1 MTESFNWSV
10 KDTLDY
16 DNLNNE
22 CINNN
27 NNCYKS
33 GVFSILMVYEFMN
46 SKSTSLDTYMKIY
59 DSTIANISKFN
70 IEYKESLN
78 FFNNILDLIKE
89 EKYSLG
95 MIKLTSTSL
104 VKDNLISYKEIFN
117 KSDKDYCIIFKKDNK
132 YFTVLVK
139 NNNYYLRNF
148 NEEYQYNFSSL
159 LKLENHL
166 KNVYDF
172 EGDKDG
178 YKQISFI
185 IIDDKIDIVL
195 DPNNKIYDFKILK
208 KKEENIKKDN
218 FKIYIPENYK
228 NIRIPLDNEI
238 DCEDDYITEEK
249 ESIQKEIQLNLDYQ
263 IAKEIQEKEDY

>member
-1 MTESFNWSV
+1 MTESFNWSN

-16 DNLNNE
+16 DNLNLNNE
-22 CINNN
+22 CIINTA
-27 NNCYKS
+27 CYKS

-46 SKSTSLDTYMKIY
+46 SKSTSLDTYIKIY
-59 DSTIANISKFN
+59 DSTIANISK
-70 IEYKESLN
+70 YKESIKSS
-78 FFNNILDLIKE
+78 NNILDLIKGE
-89 EKYSLG
+89 EYSLNT
-95 MIKLTSTSL
+95 IKLTSTSL

-185 IIDDKIDIVL
+185 IIDDKIDIDL

-263 IAKEIQEKEDY
+263 IAKEIQEKENY